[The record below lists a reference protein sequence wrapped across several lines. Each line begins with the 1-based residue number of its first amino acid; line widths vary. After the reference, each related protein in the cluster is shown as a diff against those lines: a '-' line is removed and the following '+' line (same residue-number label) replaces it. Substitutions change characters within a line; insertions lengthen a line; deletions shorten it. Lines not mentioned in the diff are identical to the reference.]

1 MKKITKITDEV
12 LEQKAKEE
20 QWFPPYD
27 LDGEG
32 MVEVLG
38 DKFGF
43 EVRTNFDDSK
53 YCDLCFYV
61 ERTADDYEVFIV
73 NDNTHKDFSYLNK
86 VPYISEGVYY
96 YENNWL
102 DDLHDAVTDGLVVY
116 MDDDYMDLFYDRI
129 EDIYQHEYDTHLTE
143 IENELYMQGLDW

>member
-1 MKKITKITDEV
+1 
-12 LEQKAKEE
+12 
-20 QWFPPYD
+20 
-27 LDGEG
+27 
-32 MVEVLG
+32 
-38 DKFGF
+38 
-43 EVRTNFDDSK
+43 
-53 YCDLCFYV
+53 V
-61 ERTADDYEVFIV
+61 ERTADDYEVFIA
-73 NDNTHKDFSYLNK
+73 NDNTHK

-102 DDLHDAVTDGLVVY
+102 DDLHDAVTNGLVVY